1 MGSRNRLVLNRS
13 TQESSF
19 AKTVPNHRRQ
29 VVLAISKLFSSGWL
43 TDFRT
48 FLQLARGLYSSGL
61 YSSGLYSNGTHL
73 SPMPACGPRARVLSI
88 DPLESRELFA
98 VLSGLVYED
107 VNRDNLFDPKIDLP
121 AAHQLVFV
129 DQNGN
134 GLYDTDEMSGL
145 SNANGVAEFSLNF
158 GNWGTILPVPRLQ
171 DALQTSTDN
180 SSGLYVPLSVA
191 AFDTV
196 FRGED
201 SFDPLARLSG
211 GTSDWLILPSTAE
224 GEDDIAG
231 NNVTVRTSSLNE
243 NESLTVE
250 VGEIFLFG
258 QTPPETW
265 VWFVSDER
273 FEVIGNKIFNKADS
287 PIDFEQEP
295 KVVMVVE
302 GFDNS
307 AIGPASSESLKTTI
321 TINILDR
328 NDVPTGLFLNGN
340 TVLERLAGATVGA
353 IQVIDQDVGEA
364 FEYFVSDD
372 RFEIVGSILK
382 LREGVAV
389 FFDSEPLIE
398 VTISARSV
406 LDPAHFIESL
416 AEIEVLANPTPWTNG
431 ISPFDVNGDG
441 YINATDPLIIIN
453 LLNSVGGT
461 VTLPAVATSR
471 PTQSRPDYVDVNGDG
486 VVGAIDALIVINRL
500 RRSGTGSN
508 NNGGSTG
515 SNN

>member
-1 MGSRNRLVLNRS
+1 
-13 TQESSF
+13 
-19 AKTVPNHRRQ
+19 
-29 VVLAISKLFSSGWL
+29 
-43 TDFRT
+43 
-48 FLQLARGLYSSGL
+48 
-61 YSSGLYSNGTHL
+61 
-73 SPMPACGPRARVLSI
+73 
-88 DPLESRELFA
+88 
-98 VLSGLVYED
+98 
-107 VNRDNLFDPKIDLP
+107 
-121 AAHQLVFV
+121 
-129 DQNGN
+129 
-134 GLYDTDEMSGL
+134 
-145 SNANGVAEFSLNF
+145 
-158 GNWGTILPVPRLQ
+158 
-171 DALQTSTDN
+171 
-180 SSGLYVPLSVA
+180 
-191 AFDTV
+191 
-196 FRGED
+196 
-201 SFDPLARLSG
+201 
-211 GTSDWLILPSTAE
+211 
-224 GEDDIAG
+224 
-231 NNVTVRTSSLNE
+231 
-243 NESLTVE
+243 
-250 VGEIFLFG
+250 
-258 QTPPETW
+258 
-265 VWFVSDER
+265 VSDER

>member
-1 MGSRNRLVLNRS
+1 MGSRNRLALDYS
-13 TQESSF
+13 TRGTSSAESAS
-19 AKTVPNHRRQ
+19 KQCRQ
-29 VVLAISKLFSSGWL
+29 VVVAVSKLFSSGWL

-48 FLQLARGLYSSGL
+48 FLQLASCLCSKRVR
-61 YSSGLYSNGTHL
+61 L
-73 SPMPACGPRARVLSI
+73 SPMPAYATRARNLRI

-107 VNRDNLFDPKIDLP
+107 INRDNLFDPKTDLP

-134 GLYDTDEMSGL
+134 GLFDTDEISGL

-171 DALQTSTDN
+171 DVLQNSADN
-180 SSGLYVPLSVA
+180 NYGLYVPLSVA

-201 SFDPLARLSG
+201 TFDPLARLSG
-211 GTSDWLILPSTAE
+211 GVSDWLILANTAE
-224 GEDDIAG
+224 GEDDTTG
-231 NNVTVRTSSLNE
+231 DSVTVSTSSLNE
-243 NESLTVE
+243 NETLTVQ

-265 VWFVSDER
+265 VWFVSDDR
-273 FEVIGNKIFNKADS
+273 FEVIGNKIYNKANS
-287 PIDFEQEP
+287 PIDFEHEP

-307 AIGPASSESLKTTI
+307 AFGPASSESLKTTI
-321 TINILDR
+321 TINIIDR
-328 NDVPTGLFLNGN
+328 NDIPTGLFLNGN
-340 TVLERLAGATVGA
+340 TVLERLAGATVGS
-353 IQVIDQDVGEA
+353 IRVIDQDVGEA

-382 LREGVAV
+382 LREGVAL
-389 FFDSEPLIE
+389 FFDSEPLVE
-398 VTISARSV
+398 VTLSARSL
-406 LDPAHFIESL
+406 LDPLHFIESL
-416 AEIEVLANPTPWTNG
+416 AEIEVLPNPTPWTNG

-441 YINATDPLIIIN
+441 VLNAMDPLIIIN
-453 LLNSVGGT
+453 LLNSAGGT
-461 VTLPAVATSR
+461 VNLPAVATSR
-471 PTQSRPDYVDVNGDG
+471 PAQSRPDYVDVNGDG